1 MNTKTIAFAM
11 VFAAGSLLAG
21 EATVTNVAVQQRWP
35 WSQKVDIDY
44 TLDCDDNDLMDVS
57 VSLYDGDTPLT
68 ASILAFSGDVQ
79 GVPRG
84 RRRITFDPTVA
95 GLAAGTYSS
104 VRAELSARPAALYLI
119 VDLTKTKG
127 DAGVVTYLTKAD
139 LVSGA
144 YGTVVTNP
152 VSGIDSIAWTGVTN
166 DSTYATT
173 KYVMRRISAGTFMMG
188 ANNKT
193 YNKDYNVRTNSVTL
207 TRDFYIGVFE
217 TTQRQWELV
226 MGANPSYFKT
236 NGSTRPVEGITY
248 AAVRGKT
255 ADWPSD
261 GYGKADEGSFLQK
274 MCDLTGL
281 VFDLPTFAQW
291 QYASGYTLS
300 KWYNTGKTPPP
311 AEWQAGPAADEC
323 SRYSNNS
330 GASIPTGAG
339 VNYADYDVDRATA
352 KVGSYLCNA
361 FGLYDMHGNVW
372 EFLLDYD
379 DGSYDY
385 PEVCT
390 DPVGPET
397 GSYRMWGGGSFCRN
411 GQYIRLAFRGEYSIP
426 LESKNETYLR
436 ESGFRAIV
444 MP

>member
-1 MNTKTIAFAM
+1 MNTKIIAFAM
-11 VFAAGSLLAG
+11 AFAAGSLLAS
-21 EATVTNVAVQQRWP
+21 EATFTNVVVQQRWP

-44 TLDCDDNDLMDVS
+44 TLDCDDDDLMDVS
-57 VSLYDGDTPLT
+57 VVLYDGDTPLPV
-68 ASILAFSGDVQ
+68 SLLAFSGDVQ
-79 GVPRG
+79 GVSRG
-84 RRRITFDPTVA
+84 RRRITFDPTA
-95 GLAAGTYSS
+95 SGLAAETYTS

-119 VDLTKTKG
+119 VDLTKSKG
-127 DAGVVTYLTKAD
+127 DADVVTYLTKED
-139 LVSGA
+139 LISGA

-173 KYVMRRISAGTFMMG
+173 KYVMRRISAGSFMMG

-193 YNKDYNVRTNSVTL
+193 YNKDYNQRTNSVTI

-226 MGANPSYFKT
+226 MGSNPSYFKT

-261 GYGKADEGSFLQK
+261 GYGKSDEGSFLQK

-300 KWYNTGKTPPP
+300 KWYNTGKTPPS
-311 AEWQAGPAADEC
+311 AEWQSGTDANEC
-323 SRYSNNS
+323 ARYSGNS
-330 GASIPTGAG
+330 SLGATSAVG
-339 VNYADYDVDRATA
+339 NYLDYDVDRATA
-352 KVGSYLCNA
+352 KVGSYRCNA

-372 EFLLDYD
+372 EFLLDYAD
-379 DGSYDY
+379 DNYEY

-390 DPVGPET
+390 EPVGPSS
-397 GSYRMWGGGSFCRN
+397 GSNRMWNGGSFQRN
-411 GQYIRLAFRGEYSIP
+411 GQYARLAFRGGYSIP

>member
-1 MNTKTIAFAM
+1 MSTKIISFAM
-11 VFAAGSLLAG
+11 AFAAGSLLAS
-21 EATVTNVAVQQRWP
+21 EATVTNVVVQQRWP

-44 TLDCDDNDLMDVS
+44 TLDCDDDDLMDVS
-57 VSLYDGDTPLT
+57 VALYDGDTPLPV
-68 ASILAFSGDVQ
+68 SLLAFSGDVQ
-79 GVPRG
+79 GVSRG
-84 RRRITFDPTVA
+84 RRRITFDPA
-95 GLAAGTYSS
+95 ASGLAAETYTS
-104 VRAELSARPAALYLI
+104 VRAELSTSPAALYLI
-119 VDLTKTKG
+119 VDLTKAKG

-144 YGTVVTNP
+144 YGSIVTNP
-152 VSGIDSIAWTGVTN
+152 VAGIDSIAWTGVTN
-166 DSTYATT
+166 DLTYATT

-188 ANNKT
+188 ANNNA
-193 YNKDYNVRTNSVTL
+193 YNKDYTLRTNNVTI

-226 MGANPSYFKT
+226 MGSNPSYFKT

-248 AAVRGKT
+248 ATVRGKT

-300 KWYNTGKTPPP
+300 TWYNTGKTPPS
-311 AEWQAGPAADEC
+311 AEWQSGTAATEC
-323 SRYSNNS
+323 ARYYGNS
-330 GASIPTGAG
+330 GGSSPTGA
-339 VNYADYDVDRATA
+339 VENYTDDDGDRATA

-372 EFLLDYD
+372 EFLLDYYD
-379 DGSYDY
+379 DSYDY
-385 PEVCT
+385 PAACT
-390 DPVGPET
+390 DPVGPAT
-397 GSYRMWGGGSFCRN
+397 GSYRMWGGGSFYRD
-411 GQYIRLAFRGEYSIP
+411 
-426 LESKNETYLR
+426 
-436 ESGFRAIV
+436 
-444 MP
+444 